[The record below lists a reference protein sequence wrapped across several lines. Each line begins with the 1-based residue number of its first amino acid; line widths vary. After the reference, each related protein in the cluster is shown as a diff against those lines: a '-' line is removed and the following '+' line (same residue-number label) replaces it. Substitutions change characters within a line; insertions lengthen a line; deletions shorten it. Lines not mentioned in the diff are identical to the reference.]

1 MVLRHSAVGL
11 QALLLTSM
19 WKMNLVSLW
28 WTTKLLLLAG
38 VADSLVDGLLDVVVC
53 PLFPVVAPGVLVV
66 VSMPG
71 VVHNAGVGKDGE
83 IGKRFTQRPIY
94 F

>member
-1 MVLRHSAVGL
+1 
-11 QALLLTSM
+11 M

-38 VADSLVDGLLDVVVC
+38 VADSLVDGLLDVVC
-53 PLFPVVAPGVLVV
+53 PLFPVVALGVLVV

-71 VVHNAGVGKDGE
+71 VVHNVGVGKDGE
-83 IGKRFTQRPIY
+83 IGKRFT
-94 F
+94 